1 MFDLTGKKALI
12 TGSSQGIGL
21 SAAQALAKAGAKV
34 FINGSNADKVMAALE
49 KVPGASAA
57 VCDLARPDCGTVLHG
72 ITGDVDILIL
82 NASVQFRVSWDRI
95 TDEEF
100 DRQISVNLRSTLK
113 LIQTYAPHM
122 LAQKW
127 GRIVTVGSVQQK
139 KPHKDMLIYAASK
152 AAQENMA
159 RNLAKQFAPFGVT
172 VNNIAPGVIDTP
184 RNEAALSDEAYRD
197 TVLRG
202 IPSSFIGQPEDC
214 CGQILLLCSD
224 EGRYITGENIFI
236 DGGMQ
241 L

>member
-12 TGSSQGIGL
+12 TGSTQGIGL
-21 SAAQALAKAGAKV
+21 SAALTLAKAGAKV
-34 FINGSNADKVMAALE
+34 WLNGSNADKAAAALE
-49 KVPGASAA
+49 KIPGASAA
-57 VCDLARPDCGTVLHG
+57 VCDLRRPDCGTVLYG

-82 NASVQFRVSWDRI
+82 NASVQVRASWDRI

-100 DRQISVNLRSTLK
+100 ERQIDVNLRASLK

-122 LAQKW
+122 LAQRW
-127 GRIVTVGSVQQK
+127 GRIVTVGSIQQR
-139 KPHKDMLIYAASK
+139 KPHKDMLVYAASK
-152 AAQENMA
+152 AAQENMG

-172 VNNIAPGVIDTP
+172 VNNLAPGVIETP
-184 RNEAALSDEAYRD
+184 RNEEALSDEPYKDA
-197 TVLRG
+197 VLRG
-202 IPSSFIGQPEDC
+202 IPASFIGQPEDC

>member
-1 MFDLTGKKALI
+1 MFDLTGKKALV

-21 SAAQALAKAGAKV
+21 SAALTLAEAGAKV
-34 FINGSNADKVMAALE
+34 WLNGSNADKAEAALG

-57 VCDLARPDCGTVLHG
+57 VCDLGRPDCAEILYGM
-72 ITGDVDILIL
+72 TGDVDILIL
-82 NASVQFRVSWDRI
+82 NASIQVRASWDRI

-100 DRQISVNLRSTLK
+100 DRQIHVNLRASLK
-113 LIQTYAPHM
+113 LIQAYAPHM
-122 LAQKW
+122 LTQGW
-127 GRIVTVGSVQQK
+127 GRIVTVGSVQQS
-139 KPHKDMLIYAASK
+139 KPHKDMLVYAASK

-172 VNNIAPGVIDTP
+172 VNNLAPGVIDTP
-184 RNEAALSDEAYRD
+184 RNKEALADESYRD
-197 TVLRG
+197 DVLRG
-202 IPSSFIGQPEDC
+202 IPASFIGKPEDC
-214 CGQILLLCSD
+214 RGQILLLCSD

>member
-1 MFDLTGKKALI
+1 MSETGLCVPLGGCAFLESP
-12 TGSSQGIGL
+12 SSGGF
-21 SAAQALAKAGAKV
+21 V
-34 FINGSNADKVMAALE
+34 TE
-49 KVPGASAA
+49 
-57 VCDLARPDCGTVLHG
+57 RG
-72 ITGDVDILIL
+72 ITNWHGADAVFGLYVCFTRPVRFR
-82 NASVQFRVSWDRI
+82 AS
-95 TDEEF
+95 
-100 DRQISVNLRSTLK
+100 LK

-122 LAQKW
+122 LSQRW
-127 GRIVTVGSVQQK
+127 GRIVTVGSVQQR

-197 TVLRG
+197 AVLRG

>member
-1 MFDLTGKKALI
+1 MFDLTGKKALV

-21 SAAQALAKAGAKV
+21 SAALTLAEAGAKV
-34 FINGSNADKVMAALE
+34 WLNGSNADKAEAALG

-57 VCDLARPDCGTVLHG
+57 VCDLGRPDCAEILYGM
-72 ITGDVDILIL
+72 TGDVDILIL
-82 NASVQFRVSWDRI
+82 NASIQVRASWDRI

-100 DRQISVNLRSTLK
+100 DRQIHVNLRASPK
-113 LIQTYAPHM
+113 LIQAYAPHM
-122 LAQKW
+122 LAQGW
-127 GRIVTVGSVQQK
+127 GRIVTVASVQQS
-139 KPHKDMLIYAASK
+139 KPHKDMLVYAASK

-172 VNNIAPGVIDTP
+172 VNNLAPGVIDTP
-184 RNEAALSDEAYRD
+184 RNKEALADESYRD
-197 TVLRG
+197 DVLRG
-202 IPSSFIGQPEDC
+202 IPASFIGKPEDC
-214 CGQILLLCSD
+214 RGQILLLCSD